1 MESNDRAIRREKLD
15 RELRYFMIAGK
26 KAEYFPHWLRRVRQ
40 ALGLHVT
47 DIARALGVNKSVIY
61 RLEKSEDKK
70 SISLNSLEKAA
81 RAMECQLVYAIVPRA
96 GQTMLELAETQK
108 WRRKLR
114 REKK

>member
-1 MESNDRAIRREKLD
+1 MGSEDRAIWRERLD
-15 RELRYFMIAGK
+15 RELRHFIIAGK

-47 DIARALGVNKSVIY
+47 DIARALKVNKSVIY

-81 RAMECQLVYAIVPRA
+81 EAMDCKLVYAIVPR
-96 GQTMLELAETQK
+96 GVNTMLELAETQK
-108 WRRKLR
+108 WRRKLGR
-114 REKK
+114 S